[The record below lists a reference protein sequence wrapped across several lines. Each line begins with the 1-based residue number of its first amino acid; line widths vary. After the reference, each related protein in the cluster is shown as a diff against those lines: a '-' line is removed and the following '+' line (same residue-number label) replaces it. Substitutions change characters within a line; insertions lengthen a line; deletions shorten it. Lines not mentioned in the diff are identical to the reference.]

1 MIYLS
6 AFQVNDS
13 TELAFLT
20 VVNDLLLVL
29 DSDSTSVLLLLDLSA
44 VVETVDHKILK
55 NRLMKHYVISGV
67 STVETV
73 LSRKISIYALNYF
86 LSRALLSMKSTRVS
100 PWPTFIFNNM
110 QHQWVKLS

>member
-1 MIYLS
+1 MIDLS

-13 TELAFLT
+13 TETALLT

-29 DSDSTSVLLLLDLSA
+29 DSDSTSVLLLLDLST

-55 NRLMKHYVISGV
+55 NRLMKHFAISGV
-67 STVETV
+67 STVETI
-73 LSRKISIYALNYF
+73 LSRKISMHALNYF
-86 LSRALLSMKSTRVS
+86 LSHALLSMESTRVS

-110 QHQWVKLS
+110 